1 MGTVSTSKRS
11 GAGKSV
17 LVFFIVFII
26 LEMLIVF
33 GVGKVFKNEEV
44 TPSVMGYSL
53 FLTKE
58 DLLST
63 GGETATVAVPKKVLV
78 IASEGLNDAGN
89 KVGHAV
95 LCENVDGVGTGV
107 FWLASTD
114 MTQDNAHMV
123 YTVANGSKTF
133 EVGYSDVIGECASYF
148 VTAGKVISFIT
159 SKFGMICCAVVP
171 LFLLVLIE
179 LIIAI
184 ATHSSD
190 DDDDDEDEDEEEREV
205 ELDDFLFGGKSE
217 GEQIARKRRKTRVI
231 DEDEDDEDFAPVRKR
246 RRPVEEDDDDEDFAP
261 AKKRRKPVVEEDDE
275 EEVPAP
281 VKKKKQPVDDFERL
295 APKPER
301 PAKQEKKPVA
311 EKPVAVEQSAP
322 EEAPAAKGSLSLRE
336 DEKMS
341 EYYEKASKMV
351 DGENGAAAPA
361 GNRRPARRRPPQRR
375 RPASSGMSSDASLED
390 LMKLMEEEQNKLKN
404 SMK

>member
-1 MGTVSTSKRS
+1 MGAVSTSKRS

-58 DLLST
+58 DLLT
-63 GGETATVAVPKKVLV
+63 NGDEGAQVAVPKNVLV
-78 IASEGLNDAGN
+78 IASEGSINNNPED
-89 KVGHAV
+89 KIGHAV

-107 FWLASTD
+107 FWLANAEKTDDSTHL
-114 MTQDNAHMV
+114 T
-123 YTVANGSKTF
+123 YTVANGNKTF
-133 EVGYSDVIGECASYF
+133 EVAFSDLIGECTSYF
-148 VTAGKVISFIT
+148 KTAGTVISFMT
-159 SKFGMICCAVVP
+159 TKLGMLCCAVVP

-184 ATHSSD
+184 ATHTN
-190 DDDDDEDEDEEEREV
+190 DDDDDEDEDDEEEEKEV
-205 ELDDFLFGGKSE
+205 ELDDFLVGGKSE
-217 GEQIARKRRKTRVI
+217 GEQIARKRKKARI
-231 DEDEDDEDFAPVRKR
+231 IEEDEDDEDFAPVRKR
-246 RRPVEEDDDDEDFAP
+246 RKAEPVEEDE
-261 AKKRRKPVVEEDDE
+261 DE
-275 EEVPAP
+275 EEVLAPAR
-281 VKKKKQPVDDFERL
+281 KKRQPADDFEEL
-295 APKPER
+295 APRRER
-301 PAKQEKKPVA
+301 A
-311 EKPVAVEQSAP
+311 EKPAPKAEKPAAAEQSAP

-351 DGENGAAAPA
+351 DGENAANGAAPA
-361 GNRRPARRRPPQRR
+361 NRRPKRRPPQRR
-375 RPASSGMSSDASLED
+375 RPASSGMSGDASLED
-390 LMKLMEEEQNKLKN
+390 LMKLMEEEQNKLKK

>member
-1 MGTVSTSKRS
+1 MGAVSTSKRS

-58 DLLST
+58 DLLT
-63 GGETATVAVPKKVLV
+63 NGDEGAQVAVPKNVLV
-78 IASEGLNDAGN
+78 IASEGSINNNPED
-89 KVGHAV
+89 KIGHAV

-107 FWLASTD
+107 FWLANAEKSDDSTHL
-114 MTQDNAHMV
+114 T
-123 YTVANGSKTF
+123 YTVANGNKTF
-133 EVGYSDVIGECASYF
+133 EVAFSDLIGECTSYF
-148 VTAGKVISFIT
+148 KTAGTVISFMT
-159 SKFGMICCAVVP
+159 TKLGMLCCAVVP

-184 ATHSSD
+184 ATHTN
-190 DDDDDEDEDEEEREV
+190 DDDDDEDEDDEEEEKEV

-217 GEQIARKRRKTRVI
+217 GEQIARKRKKARI
-231 DEDEDDEDFAPVRKR
+231 IEEDEDDDEDFAPVRKR
-246 RRPVEEDDDDEDFAP
+246 RKAEPVEEDE
-261 AKKRRKPVVEEDDE
+261 DE
-275 EEVPAP
+275 EEVLAPAR
-281 VKKKKQPVDDFERL
+281 KKRQPADDFEEL
-295 APKPER
+295 APRRER
-301 PAKQEKKPVA
+301 A
-311 EKPVAVEQSAP
+311 EKPAPKAEKPAAAEQSAP

-351 DGENGAAAPA
+351 DGENAANGAAPA
-361 GNRRPARRRPPQRR
+361 NRRPKRRPPQRR
-375 RPASSGMSSDASLED
+375 RPASSGMSGDASLED
-390 LMKLMEEEQNKLKN
+390 LMKLMEEEQNKLKK

>member
-1 MGTVSTSKRS
+1 MGAVSTSKRS

-58 DLLST
+58 DLLT
-63 GGETATVAVPKKVLV
+63 NGDEGAQVAVPKNVLV
-78 IASEGLNDAGN
+78 IASEGSINNNPED
-89 KVGHAV
+89 KIGHAV

-107 FWLASTD
+107 FWLANAEKTDDSTHL
-114 MTQDNAHMV
+114 T
-123 YTVANGSKTF
+123 YTVANGNKTF
-133 EVGYSDVIGECASYF
+133 EVAFSDLIGECTSYF
-148 VTAGKVISFIT
+148 KTAGTVISFMT
-159 SKFGMICCAVVP
+159 TKLGMLCCAVVP

-184 ATHSSD
+184 ATHTN
-190 DDDDDEDEDEEEREV
+190 DDDDDEDEDDEEEEKEV

-217 GEQIARKRRKTRVI
+217 GEQIARKRKKARI
-231 DEDEDDEDFAPVRKR
+231 IEEDEDDEDFAPVRKR
-246 RRPVEEDDDDEDFAP
+246 RKAEPVEEDE
-261 AKKRRKPVVEEDDE
+261 DE
-275 EEVPAP
+275 EEVLAPAR
-281 VKKKKQPVDDFERL
+281 KKRQPVDDFEEL
-295 APKPER
+295 APRRER
-301 PAKQEKKPVA
+301 A
-311 EKPVAVEQSAP
+311 EKPAPKAEKPAAAEQSAP

-351 DGENGAAAPA
+351 DGENAANGAAPA
-361 GNRRPARRRPPQRR
+361 NRRPKRRPPQRR
-375 RPASSGMSSDASLED
+375 RPASSGMSGDASLED
-390 LMKLMEEEQNKLKN
+390 LMKLMEEEQKKLRDQQD
-404 SMK
+404 